1 MRLLD
6 LKSLRGETEIYAART
21 TKYSD
26 SLMISV
32 CDSDLVG
39 KTLRQGEVVISLSSQ
54 YFQEEVIEKEQ
65 AADLLNKCSIA
76 NLVGEK
82 IVAMAISM
90 GLAKEASVKRIC
102 GIPFLMI
109 FKFYHR

>member
-1 MRLLD
+1 MNRSYM
-6 LKSLRGETEIYAART
+6 KSLRADNEIYAARM
-21 TKYSD
+21 TKYND

-32 CDSDLVG
+32 CDADLVG
-39 KTLRQGEVVISLSSQ
+39 KTLNHGEMVISLSQ
-54 YFQEEVIEKEQ
+54 DYFQEEIIENEK

-76 NLVGEK
+76 NLVGES

-90 GLAKEASVKRIC
+90 GLAKEISVKRIC

>member
-1 MRLLD
+1 M
-6 LKSLRGETEIYAART
+6 KSVCENSQIYAART

-32 CDSDLVG
+32 CDADLVG
-39 KTLRQGEVVISLSSQ
+39 KTLNQGEMVISLSRD
-54 YFQEEVIEKEQ
+54 YFQEQVIEKEK
-65 AADLLNKCSIA
+65 AADLLIKCSIA

-82 IVAMAISM
+82 IVTLAISM
-90 GLAKEASVKRIC
+90 GLAKEVSVKRIC

>member
-1 MRLLD
+1 M
-6 LKSLRGETEIYAART
+6 KSMCGDSQIYAART

-32 CDSDLVG
+32 CDADLVG
-39 KTLRQGEVVISLSSQ
+39 KTLSQGEMVISLSRD
-54 YFQEEVIEKEQ
+54 YFQEEIIEKEK

-82 IVAMAISM
+82 IVALAISM
-90 GLAKEASVKRIC
+90 GLAKEVSVKRIC

-109 FKFYHR
+109 FKFYHE

>member
-1 MRLLD
+1 M
-6 LKSLRGETEIYAART
+6 KSMCGDIQIYAART

-32 CDSDLVG
+32 CDADLVG
-39 KTLRQGEVVISLSSQ
+39 KTLSQGEMVISLSRD
-54 YFQEEVIEKEQ
+54 YFQEEIIEKEK

-82 IVAMAISM
+82 IVALAISM
-90 GLAKEASVKRIC
+90 GLAKEVSVKRIC

-109 FKFYHR
+109 FKFYHG

>member
-1 MRLLD
+1 MN
-6 LKSLRGETEIYAART
+6 SLQGDNEIYAART

-32 CDSDLVG
+32 CDLNLVG
-39 KTLRQGEVVISLSSQ
+39 KTLSQGDVVISLSSE
-54 YFQEEVIEKEQ
+54 YFQEEVIKKEK
-65 AADLLNKCSIA
+65 AADLLNNCSIA
-76 NLVGEK
+76 NLVGER

-90 GLAKEASVKRIC
+90 GLANEASVKRIC

-109 FKFYHR
+109 FKFFHG

>member
-1 MRLLD
+1 MCRD
-6 LKSLRGETEIYAART
+6 NQTFAART

-26 SLMISV
+26 SLMISI
-32 CDSDLVG
+32 CDAALVG
-39 KTLRQGEVVISLSSQ
+39 KTLHHGEIVLSLSGD
-54 YFQEEVIEKEQ
+54 YFQEEVIGVNK
-65 AADLLNKCSIA
+65 AADLLKKCSIA

-82 IVAMAISM
+82 IVALAISM
-90 GLAKEASVKRIC
+90 GLAKDVSVKRIC

>member
-1 MRLLD
+1 M
-6 LKSLRGETEIYAART
+6 KSVCGNSQIYAART

-32 CDSDLVG
+32 CDADLVG
-39 KTLRQGEVVISLSSQ
+39 KTLSQGEMVISLSRD
-54 YFQEEVIEKEQ
+54 YFQEEVIEKEK

-82 IVAMAISM
+82 IVTLAISM
-90 GLAKEASVKRIC
+90 GLAKEVSVKRIC

>member
-1 MRLLD
+1 MKSMR
-6 LKSLRGETEIYAART
+6 GVIQIYAART

-26 SLMISV
+26 SLMINV
-32 CDSDLVG
+32 CDADLVG
-39 KTLRQGEVVISLSSQ
+39 KTLTQGEMVISLSRD
-54 YFQEEVIEKEQ
+54 YFQEEIIEKEK

-82 IVAMAISM
+82 IVSLAISM
-90 GLAKEASVKRIC
+90 GLAKEISVKRIC

-109 FKFYHR
+109 FKFYHM

>member
-1 MRLLD
+1 MKSMR
-6 LKSLRGETEIYAART
+6 GVIQIYAART

-26 SLMISV
+26 SLMINV
-32 CDSDLVG
+32 CDADLVG
-39 KTLRQGEVVISLSSQ
+39 KTLTQGEMVISLSRD
-54 YFQEEVIEKEQ
+54 YFQEEIIEKEK

-82 IVAMAISM
+82 IVALAISM
-90 GLAKEASVKRIC
+90 GLAKEISVKRIC

-109 FKFYHR
+109 FKFYHM

>member
-1 MRLLD
+1 MKSMRGD
-6 LKSLRGETEIYAART
+6 NQIYAART
-21 TKYSD
+21 TRYSD

-32 CDSDLVG
+32 CDADLVG
-39 KTLRQGEVVISLSSQ
+39 KTLTQGEMVISLSGD
-54 YFQEEVIEKEQ
+54 YFQEEVIEKEE

>member
-1 MRLLD
+1 M
-6 LKSLRGETEIYAART
+6 KSMCGDNEIYAART

-32 CDSDLVG
+32 CDADLVG
-39 KTLRQGEVVISLSSQ
+39 RTLSQGEMVISLSRD
-54 YFQEEVIEKEQ
+54 YFQEELIETEK

-76 NLVGEK
+76 NLVGKK

-90 GLAKEASVKRIC
+90 GLAKEISVKRIC

-109 FKFYHR
+109 FKFYHS

>member
-1 MRLLD
+1 MKSMRGD
-6 LKSLRGETEIYAART
+6 HQIYAART
-21 TKYSD
+21 TRYSD
-26 SLMISV
+26 SLMISI
-32 CDSDLVG
+32 CDADLVG
-39 KTLRQGEVVISLSSQ
+39 KTLTQGEMVISLSRD
-54 YFQEEVIEKEQ
+54 YFQEEVIEKEE

>member
-1 MRLLD
+1 MVLSYMKSMRGD
-6 LKSLRGETEIYAART
+6 SQIYAART

-32 CDSDLVG
+32 CDADLVG
-39 KTLRQGEVVISLSSQ
+39 KTLTQGEIVISLSRD
-54 YFQEEVIEKEQ
+54 YFQEEVIEKEK
-65 AADLLNKCSIA
+65 AAYLLNKCSVA
-76 NLVGEK
+76 NLVGER

-90 GLAKEASVKRIC
+90 GLAREVSVKRIC

>member
-1 MRLLD
+1 MLLYGD
-6 LKSLRGETEIYAART
+6 NEIYAART

-32 CDSDLVG
+32 CDLDLVG
-39 KTLRQGEVVISLSSQ
+39 KTLNQGEAVISLSRE

-90 GLAKEASVKRIC
+90 GLAKEVSIKRIC

>member
-1 MRLLD
+1 MCRD
-6 LKSLRGETEIYAART
+6 NQTFAART

-32 CDSDLVG
+32 CDAGLVG
-39 KTLRQGEVVISLSSQ
+39 KTFHHGEIVLSLSED
-54 YFQEEVIEKEQ
+54 YFQEEVIGVNK
-65 AADLLNKCSIA
+65 AADLLKKCSIA

-82 IVAMAISM
+82 IVALAISM
-90 GLAKEASVKRIC
+90 GLAKEVSVKRIC

-109 FKFYHR
+109 FKFYHS